1 MIARQRTSVGRHSA
15 GTERKRRRFPS
26 FLSLP
31 LRRGVIIPPWLPSIF
46 LPYRTVHA
54 GLQIGDVGL
63 DGAASVFDRLMTTA
77 VVPSLSA
84 TVVALVRSTN
94 WCREPDGG
102 TRLANGSG
110 REDVGN

>member
-1 MIARQRTSVGRHSA
+1 MVAQH
-15 GTERKRRRFPS
+15 
-26 FLSLP
+26 
-31 LRRGVIIPPWLPSIF
+31 F

-54 GLQIGDVGL
+54 GLQTGDVGL

-84 TVVALVRSTN
+84 TVVVGALVRSTN